1 MEIQTN
7 EQIEQPAKNKRYK
20 KIKNTVIII
29 LVVILLGFSIRFGIK
44 FYEIYNNPTLIGEWI
59 SEETGKTI
67 EFVDNGQVLV
77 DYMEVGSYIITTPN
91 KMEYTT
97 QGQTFN
103 MHYKLEQRSLIWGID
118 EEEYER
124 FERKQQWFDLGLDI
138 SS

>member
-7 EQIEQPAKNKRYK
+7 EQIEQPTKNKRYK
-20 KIKNTVIII
+20 KIKNTVII
-29 LVVILLGFSIRFGIK
+29 LLFVILLGFSIQYGIK
-44 FYEIYNNPTLIGEWI
+44 FYEVYNNPTLIGEWI

-77 DYMEVGSYIITTPN
+77 DYMEIGSYIITSPN

-103 MHYKLEQRSLIWGID
+103 MHY
-118 EEEYER
+118 
-124 FERKQQWFDLGLDI
+124 
-138 SS
+138 